1 MDYTKV
7 VYLNVASIVV
17 MTTSRVEAACSLVV
31 RDEVRLVVILTM
43 GVRGS
48 SIVAF
53 CAGMSVRPAMEAV
66 QRLSRP
72 SLVHITV
79 GLVGGWG
86 CRTIDWV
93 S

>member
-31 RDEVRLVVILTM
+31 RDEVSLVVILTM

-48 SIVAF
+48 SIVTF
-53 CAGMSVRPAMEAV
+53 CAGMSV
-66 QRLSRP
+66 
-72 SLVHITV
+72 
-79 GLVGGWG
+79 
-86 CRTIDWV
+86 
-93 S
+93 